1 MRCVEHSVIVSVSFW
16 SRCLWLNC
24 FRHLNRRS
32 LFIIQLIIVYSNNE
46 MSALSIQIQKIW
58 SIHLQTAQ
66 SNLNF
71 SEHIS
76 KAVKSRKLEATTQLG
91 GGEKLRKYFCPP
103 VSNLRREKMTRSQSG
118 EISGATGA
126 AAAANY
132 ALGRPDRS
140 CLGVL
145 ERPRNQ
151 RPAIKG

>member
-1 MRCVEHSVIVSVSFW
+1 MESLHFVLKFTKIDQFIR
-16 SRCLWLNC
+16 R
-24 FRHLNRRS
+24 RRS
-32 LFIIQLIIVYSNNE
+32 Q
-46 MSALSIQIQKIW
+46 
-58 SIHLQTAQ
+58 
-66 SNLNF
+66 NLNF

-76 KAVKSRKLEATTQLG
+76 KVVKSRKLEASTQLG
-91 GGEKLRKYFCPP
+91 GGEKLRKYLCPP

>member
-1 MRCVEHSVIVSVSFW
+1 ME
-16 SRCLWLNC
+16 
-24 FRHLNRRS
+24 S
-32 LFIIQLIIVYSNNE
+32 LHFVLKFI
-46 MSALSIQIQKIW
+46 KIDQF
-58 SIHLQTAQ
+58 ICETAQ
-66 SNLNF
+66 SEFEFF

-76 KAVKSRKLEATTQLG
+76 KVVKSRKLEATTQLG
-91 GGEKLRKYFCPP
+91 GGEKLRKYLCPP

>member
-1 MRCVEHSVIVSVSFW
+1 
-16 SRCLWLNC
+16 
-24 FRHLNRRS
+24 
-32 LFIIQLIIVYSNNE
+32 
-46 MSALSIQIQKIW
+46 
-58 SIHLQTAQ
+58 
-66 SNLNF
+66 
-71 SEHIS
+71 
-76 KAVKSRKLEATTQLG
+76 
-91 GGEKLRKYFCPP
+91 
-103 VSNLRREKMTRSQSG
+103 MTRSQSG